1 MEISIFGNLR
11 EEFLENVEKY
21 ISIIFI
27 ARKLI
32 EIYFDEN
39 NRSIIEILKLL
50 NSFAS
55 NFMLKGTSII
65 RWMIGMI
72 IK

>member
-39 NRSIIEILKLL
+39 NRSLIEILKLL
-50 NSFAS
+50 NTVADKFYVERYI
-55 NFMLKGTSII
+55 NNSIND
-65 RWMIGMI
+65 RNYN
-72 IK
+72 

>member
-50 NSFAS
+50 NSVADKFYVERYINNS
-55 NFMLKGTSII
+55 MND
-65 RWMIGMI
+65 RNDN
-72 IK
+72 

>member
-50 NSFAS
+50 NTVADKFYVERYI
-55 NFMLKGTSII
+55 NNSIND
-65 RWMIGMI
+65 RNYN
-72 IK
+72 

>member
-39 NRSIIEILKLL
+39 NRSLIEILKLL
-50 NSFAS
+50 NSVADKFYVERYI
-55 NFMLKGTSII
+55 NNSIND
-65 RWMIGMI
+65 RNYN
-72 IK
+72 

>member
-1 MEISIFGNLR
+1 LEISIFGNLR

-27 ARKLI
+27 ERKLN

-39 NRSIIEILKLL
+39 NRSLIEILKLL
-50 NSFAS
+50 NSVAAKFYVEGYI
-55 NFMLKGTSII
+55 NNSIND
-65 RWMIGMI
+65 RNYN
-72 IK
+72 

>member
-50 NSFAS
+50 NSVADKFYVERYI
-55 NFMLKGTSII
+55 NNSIND
-65 RWMIGMI
+65 RNYN
-72 IK
+72 

>member
-39 NRSIIEILKLL
+39 NRSLIEILKLL
-50 NSFAS
+50 NTFADKFYVERYINNS
-55 NFMLKGTSII
+55 MND
-65 RWMIGMI
+65 RNYN
-72 IK
+72 

>member
-27 ARKLI
+27 ERKLN

-39 NRSIIEILKLL
+39 NRSLIEILKLFKF
-50 NSFAS
+50 SCC
-55 NFMLKGTSII
+55 
-65 RWMIGMI
+65 
-72 IK
+72 

>member
-39 NRSIIEILKLL
+39 NRSLIEILKLL
-50 NSFAS
+50 NTVADKFYVERYINNSM
-55 NFMLKGTSII
+55 ND
-65 RWMIGMI
+65 RNDN
-72 IK
+72 

>member
-39 NRSIIEILKLL
+39 NRSIIEIL
-50 NSFAS
+50 NSDADEFYVERYI
-55 NFMLKGTSII
+55 NNSIND
-65 RWMIGMI
+65 RNYN
-72 IK
+72 